1 MLYANKKLNKQ
12 SANCLVSCT
21 FIASEEKM
29 KSLHDLLDYVIF
41 TYKNFVFTPKSVLV
55 LIIAFIITRTLLW
68 VIKKIIFRKKD
79 IDIVKRGNLNSVY
92 QIISYTAWILT
103 ILIILESF
111 GIKLTVLWAGSAALL
126 VGVGLGL
133 QSTFNDFVSGIIL
146 LIEGSIKIGDI
157 LEVDQDIIRIRRIG
171 LRTSEATTRDDI
183 VVIIPNSIITTNK
196 VINWSHQSNKTRFRI
211 KVGVA
216 YGSDIDLVEKLLY
229 ESAIE
234 HPEVEKNGLI
244 KARFT
249 DFGNSSLDFEV
260 LFFSKNIFR
269 IENVKSDIRKTINRK
284 FIENKITIPFPQVDL
299 HIRSNDTK

>member
-1 MLYANKKLNKQ
+1 
-12 SANCLVSCT
+12 
-21 FIASEEKM
+21 M